1 MLLALAFGTFA
12 IGSGEFASM
21 GIIQLFASD
30 MGLSI
35 PTASWAIT
43 AYALGVVI
51 GAPAI
56 TILTARWNRRR
67 LLLSITA
74 LFVVGN
80 LLSSVAN
87 DLGVLMVARFLAG
100 MPQGAYFGAGAVV
113 ATYVMG
119 KERSG
124 QAFSRVAMG
133 LTVAMIV
140 GAPLGT
146 AIGQLGG
153 WRGTY
158 LAIAALGLISLV
170 ALHVRLP
177 RTEALAGGSI
187 ARELSALRRPAVWAT
202 ACVAAL
208 GISSIFAVYTYIG
221 PMITDVVRL
230 DPSVIPF
237 ALAAFGLGMTVGNI
251 IGGRIADRSRWQGL
265 VGGYAAT
272 LAILVVLALTGSA
285 AWMLLLCLFG
295 IGVAMMGSIPTIQ
308 VRMISAAPEAPTLM
322 GALNMG
328 ALNLANALGAWAGS
342 VVIAAGYGFL
352 ASAWAGFALTA
363 AGLALFAMTWTI
375 DRGTKPPDTA
385 A

>member
-1 MLLALAFGTFA
+1 VLLALAFGTFA

-87 DLGVLMVARFLAG
+87 DLGGLMVARFLAG

-177 RTEALAGGSI
+177 RTDALAGGSI
-187 ARELSALRRPAVWAT
+187 ARELGALRRPAVWAT

-285 AWMLLLCLFG
+285 AWM
-295 IGVAMMGSIPTIQ
+295 AMMGSIPTIQ

-352 ASAWAGFALTA
+352 ASAWAGLALTA

-375 DRGTKPPDTA
+375 DRGTKLPDTA